1 MIIQCEQCNTKFRLD
16 DAKIKGRGVKVR
28 CSKCKHVFLVQKEE
42 RPGATFGDLLGQYGE
57 SGGAAL
63 GVGAGAE
70 LADSSTNLAD
80 EPFVS
85 APSVGPVVAA
95 ISEAKEGAGIS
106 ASLHATSLDTELAS
120 PDNPDAETGRF
131 DSDSL
136 ADEYGP
142 EPSISSIPDKPAGFD
157 LDYDFTEA
165 DQSQQLGTTSSG
177 GTSAEIATK
186 IDASFDTTP
195 QPDAAPDLTTTE
207 DFSIDFGELTLSEES
222 VGDRSPMADGKASA
236 RDEFNLDFDDV
247 FGEAPA
253 LQASASSSPAAT
265 ADNEA
270 FSPASSLSGEK
281 NDDDLGGLDFG
292 DLDLGE
298 LSSPN
303 TQDATTGDALD
314 HEVFPKAAS
323 STPAQSVPPTSPG
336 LAEDGAEELPPLT
349 ISSRRKGASFFPAA
363 ITITAIVIVV
373 ILAGVGFFV
382 VSGPEAMK
390 KMGLGF
396 LVTLTGGT
404 QEEGKISLGKISA
417 EFVTN
422 NEAGELFVI
431 RGETINNYSKPRASI
446 QVKATL
452 LGANGQ
458 SILNKQA
465 YCGNNLTKEQLTML
479 SLNKLEEVMNNQFG
493 DSLSNLGVQP
503 GKSIPFVV
511 VFASVP
517 KEAVDFSVSVAGSTV
532 AAK

>member
-42 RPGATFGDLLGQYGE
+42 RPGTTFGDLLGQYGE
-57 SGGAAL
+57 SGGAAF
-63 GVGAGAE
+63 GVGAGSE
-70 LADSSTNLAD
+70 LAGSSANLAD
-80 EPFVS
+80 EPVVS
-85 APSVGPVVAA
+85 APSVGPVVAET
-95 ISEAKEGAGIS
+95 SEAKEGASIA
-106 ASLHATSLDTELAS
+106 ASLHATSSGTEPAS

-131 DSDSL
+131 DSDGL
-136 ADEYGP
+136 TDEYGP
-142 EPSISSIPDKPAGFD
+142 EPGSSSIPDEPAGFD

-177 GTSAEIATK
+177 GTSAEIATR

-195 QPDAAPDLTTTE
+195 QPDAAPDSTTAE
-207 DFSIDFGELTLSEES
+207 DFSIDFGELTLPEES
-222 VGDRSPMADGKASA
+222 VGDRAPLADGKASA

-253 LQASASSSPAAT
+253 LQASASSTPAAP
-265 ADNEA
+265 ADDEA

-303 TQDATTGDALD
+303 TRDATTD

-323 STPAQSVPPTSPG
+323 STPAQSAPPAPTSPG
-336 LAEDGAEELPPLT
+336 LAEDSAEELPPLT

-363 ITITAIVIVV
+363 ITITAIIIVV

-396 LVTLTGGT
+396 LVTLTGGA

>member
-42 RPGATFGDLLGQYGE
+42 RPGTMFGDLLGQYGE
-57 SGGAAL
+57 SRGAVL
-63 GVGAGAE
+63 GDESGSE
-70 LADSSTNLAD
+70 LAGSTATNLAD
-80 EPFVS
+80 EPVAS
-85 APSVGPVVAA
+85 APSMGPVAVT
-95 ISEAKEGAGIS
+95 SEAGEGASIS
-106 ASLHATSLDTELAS
+106 ASPQATSIGTELTA
-120 PDNPDAETGRF
+120 PDNFDAEPGRF
-131 DSDSL
+131 DSDRL
-136 ADEYGP
+136 NAEYGP
-142 EPSISSIPDKPAGFD
+142 EPSISSVPGEPAGFD
-157 LDYDFTEA
+157 LDNDFNGT
-165 DQSQQLGTTSSG
+165 DQSQQLGATSSG
-177 GTSAEIATK
+177 ATGAEIATN
-186 IDASFDTTP
+186 IDASFDPIP
-195 QPDAAPDLTTTE
+195 QANAAPESTAGE
-207 DFSIDFGELTLSEES
+207 DFRIDFGELSLPEES
-222 VGDRSPMADGKASA
+222 VADRAPVADGKAST

-253 LQASASSSPAAT
+253 LAASVSTSPALISDGDSASVQ
-265 ADNEA
+265 
-270 FSPASSLSGEK
+270 SGEK
-281 NDDDLGGLDFG
+281 SDDDLGGLDFG

-298 LSSPN
+298 MAPSTPISR
-303 TQDATTGDALD
+303 DATTDVTQD
-314 HEVFPKAAS
+314 HEVFPEADPSPAPAPAAS
-323 STPAQSVPPTSPG
+323 TG
-336 LAEDGAEELPPLT
+336 LGEDNVEELPPLT

-363 ITITAIVIVV
+363 ITVTAIFIVV

-382 VSGPEAMK
+382 VSGPETMK

-396 LVTLTGGT
+396 LVTLTGGA

-465 YCGNNLTKEQLTML
+465 YCGNSLTKEQLTML

>member
-42 RPGATFGDLLGQYGE
+42 RPGTTFGDLLGQYGE
-57 SGGAAL
+57 GGGAAS
-63 GVGAGAE
+63 GVGAGSE
-70 LADSSTNLAD
+70 LAGSSTNLSD
-80 EPFVS
+80 EPVVS
-85 APSVGPVVAA
+85 APSVGPVVVAT
-95 ISEAKEGAGIS
+95 SEAEEGASIS
-106 ASLHATSLDTELAS
+106 ASPHATSIGTELAS
-120 PDNPDAETGRF
+120 LDNPAAETGRF
-131 DSDSL
+131 DSDGL

-142 EPSISSIPDKPAGFD
+142 EPSISSIPDEPAGFD
-157 LDYDFTEA
+157 LDYDVNEA
-165 DQSQQLGTTSSG
+165 DQSRQLGTTSSG
-177 GTSAEIATK
+177 GTGAEIATR
-186 IDASFDTTP
+186 IDASFDITS
-195 QPDAAPDLTTTE
+195 QPDAAPESTTAE
-207 DFSIDFGELTLSEES
+207 EFSIDFGELTLSDES
-222 VGDRSPMADGKASA
+222 VADRAPVADDKASA

-253 LQASASSSPAAT
+253 LQTSASYTPAVT
-265 ADNEA
+265 TDDEA
-270 FSPASSLSGEK
+270 FSPASLPSGEK
-281 NDDDLGGLDFG
+281 SDDDLGGLDFG

-303 TQDATTGDALD
+303 TRDAATD

-323 STPAQSVPPTSPG
+323 SAPAQAAPPAPTSPG
-336 LAEDGAEELPPLT
+336 PAEDSAEELPPLT
-349 ISSRRKGASFFPAA
+349 ISSRRKGASFFPAV
-363 ITITAIVIVV
+363 ITITAIIIVV

-396 LVTLTGGT
+396 LVTLTGGA

-452 LGANGQ
+452 LGTNGQ
-458 SILNKQA
+458 PILNKQA
-465 YCGNNLTKEQLTML
+465 YCGNSLTKEQLTML

-517 KEAVDFSVSVAGSTV
+517 KEAADFSVSVAGSTV